1 MTGPRGVLVTGAAG
15 GIGEGAVTAFLE
27 EGAAVSG
34 ADLTRPEPRPG
45 AAFLPLDF
53 DPLSQASQKEM
64 VAAAL
69 EHSGTL
75 HTVVTHTFVGSTT
88 SLQDMTAEEWNRV
101 VGINLR
107 GAMLTV
113 QAALPHLKDGAAI
126 VITSSIAGRRYSS
139 VMGPHYTVARY
150 GLIGLGRHL
159 AAELAG
165 TGVRVNVVCPGPP
178 DTPQMWEV
186 TTGEQRARIAESTPT
201 RRLAAPEDVAYAI
214 SFLASDR
221 ARHVHGA
228 VIDVNGGIA

>member
-1 MTGPRGVLVTGAAG
+1 MLGDRGVLVTGAAG
-15 GIGEGAVTAFLE
+15 GIGEGVVSSFLE
-27 EGAAVSG
+27 EGACVTG
-34 ADLTRPEPRPG
+34 ADLTLPAARPG
-45 AAFLPLDF
+45 EMFRPVELDA
-53 DPLSQASQKEM
+53 LSPESHQKM

-69 EHSGTL
+69 DHCSTL
-75 HTVVTHTFVGSTT
+75 QTVVTHAFVGSTT
-88 SLQDMTAEEWNRV
+88 ALADMTAGDWNRV

-113 QAALPHLKDGAAI
+113 QSALPHLRAGASI

-165 TGVRVNVVCPGPP
+165 TGIRVNVVCPGPP
-178 DTPQMWEV
+178 DTPQMWAV
-186 TTGEQRARIAESTPT
+186 TTAEKRDQIAASTPT
-201 RRLAAPEDVAYAI
+201 RRLASPGDLAYVI
-214 SFLASDR
+214 SFLASER